1 MSKIASRRDRAILA
15 LLVEPTI
22 VAAAARAGV
31 AEVTL
36 HRWFKDPQFRREY
49 DQARRR
55 YLDEGAAELARQGAA
70 RAGGGHPA
78 CGPNAAPLRLTPES
92 PACPS

>member
-1 MSKIASRRDRAILA
+1 MSKIAARRDRAILA

-49 DQARRR
+49 DHARRR
-55 YLDEGAAELARQGAA
+55 YLEEGAAELARQGAA
-70 RAGGGHPA
+70 RAGGSHPA
-78 CGPNAAPLRLTPES
+78 GGPNAARLRLSPEG
-92 PACPS
+92 PACPT